1 MARSDHNPYEDN
13 RKARKEA
20 EMERPAW
27 MDELDADEME
37 AWYDEKEALAADQ
50 EAADEAR
57 IERGEWGLAW

>member
-37 AWYDEKEALAADQ
+37 AWAAEQ